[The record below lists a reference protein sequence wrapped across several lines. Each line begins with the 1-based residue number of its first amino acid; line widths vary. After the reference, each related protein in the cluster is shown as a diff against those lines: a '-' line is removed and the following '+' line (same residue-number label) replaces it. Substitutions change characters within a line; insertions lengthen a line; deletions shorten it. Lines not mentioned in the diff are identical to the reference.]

1 MSSETVIW
9 KGTSSQVKNFWWY
22 ASCLLVLPI
31 PWAVWNM
38 LKVKCRVFNITTERL
53 IIEQGVFNK
62 KQDTLELYRIRD
74 MQVQQPFW
82 LRLFGLENIL
92 LLATDLT
99 TESVVLDY
107 IPSEFNLR
115 DQLRQQI
122 EECRRRKGV
131 REVGIDIEHGAGG
144 DAVPMS

>member
-1 MSSETVIW
+1 MSSENVVW

-38 LKVKCRVFNITTERL
+38 LKVKCRVFTLTSERL
-53 IIEQGVFNK
+53 LIEEGVFNK
-62 KQDTLELYRIRD
+62 TQDTLELYRVRD
-74 MQVQQPFW
+74 IQVQQPFW
-82 LRLFGLENIL
+82 LRLFSLENL
-92 LLATDLT
+92 TLLATDVT
-99 TESVVLDY
+99 TENVLMDY
-107 IPSEFNLR
+107 LPTELKLR
-115 DQLRQQI
+115 DKLRELI

-131 REVGIDIEHGAGG
+131 REVGIDLDHGGAG